1 MTYTRIF
8 DFFYCFLLL
17 AILYLYFN
25 NFPLNVDST
34 WILYGAKQILSG
46 ITLYTELPALNP
58 PLIYLYSTVPVIVST
73 FLPFDDKTIFILF
86 ILVLISISL
95 YLSSKILNQLYE
107 KDSNKTRIFLYA
119 LSFIL
124 ILTPIHDYGEREHLL
139 IIFITPY
146 ILMMAYYNQIQLDKK
161 TKIIIALFA
170 ILGFNLKPHFFL
182 LFLVCELILILNKK
196 TIKTILRIDF
206 FIIALSG
213 FFYLLF
219 IYIFFYEYYSF
230 AIPLA
235 LEMYTTTFN
244 KPLWKLLD
252 NFDIILVISSI
263 FFYLI
268 FTNRKF
274 NLSIPIF
281 IMLIISSLF
290 IYIVQQKGWSYHRMP
305 MYLINYIFLTH
316 IFINL
321 INKLWKKLFIIFF
334 IQYILYII
342 FINIQSTPR
351 YYKLEDTIKTF
362 PEKSKIHIIS
372 VDVARGQSLLVKN
385 QIWASR
391 FAGLIILKKIL
402 EDKNSIKL
410 KEYMFNSIIEDM
422 KKYEPDFIVFATLKG
437 EFDYYKYFST
447 ENKTLATIYKNKY
460 IKKEINGFTVLTKK

>member
-1 MTYTRIF
+1 
-8 DFFYCFLLL
+8 
-17 AILYLYFN
+17 
-25 NFPLNVDST
+25 
-34 WILYGAKQILSG
+34 
-46 ITLYTELPALNP
+46 
-58 PLIYLYSTVPVIVST
+58 
-73 FLPFDDKTIFILF
+73 
-86 ILVLISISL
+86 
-95 YLSSKILNQLYE
+95 
-107 KDSNKTRIFLYA
+107 
-119 LSFIL
+119 
-124 ILTPIHDYGEREHLL
+124 
-139 IIFITPY
+139 
-146 ILMMAYYNQIQLDKK
+146 MMAYYNQIQLDKK

-281 IMLIISSLF
+281 IMLIISSLL

-305 MYLINYIFLTH
+305 MYLINYIFITH
-316 IFINL
+316 IFLNTLDKI
-321 INKLWKKLFIIFF
+321 WKRFFVILFLQFIINTS
-334 IQYILYII
+334 LY
-342 FINIQSTPR
+342 NIEKIPR
-351 YYKLEDTIKTF
+351 FYQLENIV
-362 PEKSKIHIIS
+362 KSLPSNAKIHIIS
-372 VDVARGQSLLVKN
+372 TDVAMGQSLLIKEQV
-385 QIWASR
+385 WASR
-391 FAGLIILKKIL
+391 FAGLILLSKIIK
-402 EDKNSIKL
+402 EPENIKL
-410 KEYMFNSIIEDM
+410 KNYMFNSILEDM
-422 KKYEPDFIVFATLKG
+422 ERYKPDFIIFCGKYIK
-437 EFDYYKYFST
+437 FDFYKYFIT
-447 ENKTLATIYKNKY
+447 ENKKLANIYNTQYTKKNIDEY
-460 IKKEINGFTVLTKK
+460 VILTKK